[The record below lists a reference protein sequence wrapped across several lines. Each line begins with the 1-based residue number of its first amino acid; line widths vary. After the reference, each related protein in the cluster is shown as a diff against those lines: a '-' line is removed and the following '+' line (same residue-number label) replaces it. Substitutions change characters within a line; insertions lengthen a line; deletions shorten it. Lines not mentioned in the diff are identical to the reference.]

1 LNQRSAIWIAK
12 EASPEGIYRRET
24 EEAKMAW
31 SAGIDMEKMNDPKLP
46 PTKGKEKF
54 ARFCRTGDWSEKD
67 LEIAEA

>member
-1 LNQRSAIWIAK
+1 
-12 EASPEGIYRRET
+12 
-24 EEAKMAW
+24 MAW
-31 SAGIDMEKMNDPKLP
+31 SAGIDMEKMNDPRLP